1 MFEEKLQKIGLNTKE
16 SRVYIELLKR
26 GTRKASDLTKS
37 LEMPKTS
44 VLDTLN
50 SLSKKGIVS
59 KIKRKNSYLFTAL
72 EPEMLMNILEQ
83 QEQKIKDNMKKVE
96 KIIPLLE
103 SLQDIKSPKPQI
115 EYLEGKQGL
124 AEAFT
129 DTLKVPNK
137 NILCYATV
145 DEQAYALPE
154 VFPEYFYNRVKKKI
168 STTCLIPASK
178 PSLAECILKD
188 EEQLRKTY
196 FIPEDKYVPIEINVY
211 ENNTAIMSFEEEFA
225 VIIRSKPIADSMK
238 VMFDLAFEGAKKY
251 DKEVRDNVDINE
263 LKEFYKKWKVIR
275 KTPSAQKKK

>member
-1 MFEEKLQKIGLNTKE
+1 MLEKNLSYLGLNEKE
-16 SRVYIELLKR
+16 IKIYISLLKT
-26 GTRKASDLTKS
+26 GTNKASFIARNINLPKTTVLDALNTLTKKRFIS
-37 LEMPKTS
+37 KIHKQNAYYFTAFEPDKILQLIDEEEDELKK
-44 VLDTLN
+44 
-50 SLSKKGIVS
+50 KKG
-59 KIKRKNSYLFTAL
+59 KIKN
-72 EPEMLMNILEQ
+72 
-83 QEQKIKDNMKKVE
+83 
-96 KIIPLLE
+96 IIPLLE
-103 SLQDIKSPKPQI
+103 NLQDIKSPKPQI